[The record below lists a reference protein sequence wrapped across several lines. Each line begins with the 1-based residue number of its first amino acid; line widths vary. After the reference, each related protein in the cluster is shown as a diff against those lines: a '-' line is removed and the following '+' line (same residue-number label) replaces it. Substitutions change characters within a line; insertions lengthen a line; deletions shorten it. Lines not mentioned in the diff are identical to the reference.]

1 MPNCSKNVNDMLLAY
16 VFKLNPIKPHGVYPD
31 MYMYQSRRFS
41 SFRGRQNYIFT
52 LRVEGQPEHWELAA
66 YSRVVP
72 LSNPASGVPW
82 VAYHLGD
89 RIVEQKT
96 GDGLFM
102 AAFNKF
108 SDRLGL
114 NVNPKKALVVFLAG
128 LFLLKLYRESE
139 SKATD

>member
-72 LSNPASGVPW
+72 LALGISPTGKSRRRNGIGLLEMLMS
-82 VAYHLGD
+82 VA
-89 RIVEQKT
+89 
-96 GDGLFM
+96 
-102 AAFNKF
+102 
-108 SDRLGL
+108 
-114 NVNPKKALVVFLAG
+114 
-128 LFLLKLYRESE
+128 
-139 SKATD
+139 